1 MLISSGKNNN
11 TIKEQLS
18 LLAEPAYRDFASSLL
33 PGTENILGVRLPA
46 LRKLAKKLAKE
57 NWLQNLNLCTQDSFE
72 EIMLRGFLIG
82 YAKAPLPV
90 ILDQITQFL
99 PRINNWSVCDSFCI
113 TLKIAAQYPSEF
125 WDFFQPLLNSQA
137 EFTLRFVLVML
148 LDYYINDEY
157 IDSLFP
163 LFDRITHQGY
173 YVKMALAWAIS
184 MCYVRFPAQTTLYL
198 QNNRL
203 DDFTY
208 NKSLQKITESHSVSA
223 ESKKIIR
230 SMKRNWR
237 RIKVCPFSQ
246 PKL

>member
-1 MLISSGKNNN
+1 MPISSGKNNN

-46 LRKLAKKLAKE
+46 LRRLAKRLAKE

-125 WDFFQPLLNSQA
+125 WDFPAPPEQSGRIHPPLCSRHA
-137 EFTLRFVLVML
+137 SRL
-148 LDYYINDEY
+148 L
-157 IDSLFP
+157 
-163 LFDRITHQGY
+163 HQ
-173 YVKMALAWAIS
+173 
-184 MCYVRFPAQTTLYL
+184 
-198 QNNRL
+198 
-203 DDFTY
+203 
-208 NKSLQKITESHSVSA
+208 
-223 ESKKIIR
+223 
-230 SMKRNWR
+230 
-237 RIKVCPFSQ
+237 
-246 PKL
+246 

>member
-1 MLISSGKNNN
+1 MPISSGKNNN

-46 LRKLAKKLAKE
+46 LRRLAKRLAKE

-125 WDFFQPLLNSQA
+125 WDFFQPLLNSQE

-184 MCYVRFPAQTTLYL
+184 MCYVRFPAQTTIYL

-208 NKSLQKITESHSVSA
+208 NKSLQKITESHSLSA

-230 SMKRNWR
+230 SMKRN
-237 RIKVCPFSQ
+237 
-246 PKL
+246 

>member
-1 MLISSGKNNN
+1 MCIRDRPYQYILKIKTPEEILIQRVGIRTVNIKDGVVLINNRPVKFKGVNRHDSSPYTGAVVSRMEDVYKR
-11 TIKEQLS
+11 Q
-18 LLAEPAYRDFASSLL
+18 
-33 PGTENILGVRLPA
+33 
-46 LRKLAKKLAKE
+46 
-57 NWLQNLNLCTQDSFE
+57 TQDSFE

-125 WDFFQPLLNSQA
+125 WDFFQPLLNSQE

-173 YVKMALAWAIS
+173 YCL
-184 MCYVRFPAQTTLYL
+184 LYTS
-198 QNNRL
+198 RC
-203 DDFTY
+203 
-208 NKSLQKITESHSVSA
+208 V
-223 ESKKIIR
+223 
-230 SMKRNWR
+230 
-237 RIKVCPFSQ
+237 
-246 PKL
+246 